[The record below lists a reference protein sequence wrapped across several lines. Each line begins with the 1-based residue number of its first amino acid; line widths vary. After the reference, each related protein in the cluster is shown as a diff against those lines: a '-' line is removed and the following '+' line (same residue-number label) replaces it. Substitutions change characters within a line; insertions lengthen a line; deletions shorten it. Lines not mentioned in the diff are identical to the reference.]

1 MRDSLATRAVR
12 CALGSSGAVTEAS
25 MPSLGANLTAADL
38 ALTQAQLDQACGKP
52 KALPPALTLDKPC
65 LKD

>member
-1 MRDSLATRAVR
+1 MQLVAPS
-12 CALGSSGAVTEAS
+12 GSSGAVTEAS

-38 ALTQAQLDQACGKP
+38 ALTPRRSWTRLAANPRLCRRP
-52 KALPPALTLDKPC
+52 WTLDKPC